1 MQENGWT
8 IAKFFL
14 KMSDTR
20 TEEMALLQ
28 EAAGLLGRTLDPAVI
43 YSTLQE
49 MVARAM
55 DCASLLV
62 SIYTPEDNLIRCAY
76 VSAGGEALDSAA
88 FPPLPLETEGRGM
101 QSQVIRSGRP
111 LIVPDALAVEA
122 LQSSRFYAHGDGTL
136 SQAPDPNEP
145 RIQSL
150 VIVPIRLEDQILGT
164 VQIMSYRLNAYTPD
178 HLRLLGALLI
188 QVAAATRNAF
198 LFQKMSGELAE
209 RTRVEA
215 ENARLLLEASE
226 NALRQRV
233 FLRDVLASV
242 TDGRLQLCDTPADL
256 PSPPEFYSEP
266 VHLTPID
273 GLRQLRHEAMAAA
286 QEAGLSE
293 ERGFDLVLAVGEA
306 GMNAIVH
313 AGAGV
318 GQVFW
323 DRDRRC
329 VQVRVMDQGEG
340 IAVENLPQATLKRGY
355 STKSTFG
362 HGMKIIL
369 QTAGCLWLLT
379 GPTGTTVVLEQD
391 MALSDPADVFGWLR
405 LGKYP
410 PTYPKG
416 ADSKWQT
423 KTLSKAR
430 SSRPRVKRRTPS
442 AT

>member
-1 MQENGWT
+1 MPD
-8 IAKFFL
+8 IC
-14 KMSDTR
+14 
-20 TEEMALLQ
+20 TEEIALLQ
-28 EAAGLLGRTLDPAVI
+28 EAAELLGQTLDPAVI
-43 YSTLQE
+43 YSTLQA

-55 DCASLLV
+55 DCASLMV

-76 VSAGGEALDSAA
+76 VSAGSEALDSTS
-88 FPPLPLETEGRGM
+88 FPPLPLEPEGRGM
-101 QSQVIRSGRP
+101 QSQVIRSGQP
-111 LIVPDALAVEA
+111 LIVPDVLAAEER
-122 LQSSRFYAHGDGTL
+122 QTSRFYAHDDGTI
-136 SQAPDPNEP
+136 SAAPDPNEP
-145 RIQSL
+145 RIRSL
-150 VIVPIRLEDQILGT
+150 VIIPIQLEGQILGT

-198 LFQKMSGELAE
+198 LFQKMSVELAE
-209 RTRVEA
+209 RARVEA

-256 PSPPEFYSEP
+256 PRLPEFCSEP
-266 VHLTPID
+266 VYLTPVD
-273 GLRQLRHEAMAAA
+273 GLRQLRREATAAA
-286 QEAGLSE
+286 QNVGLSD
-293 ERGFDLVLAVGEA
+293 ERGYDLVLAVGEA

-313 AGAGV
+313 AGAGI

-323 DRDRRC
+323 DLERRC
-329 VQVRVMDQGEG
+329 VQVRVVDQGEG

-355 STKSTFG
+355 STKSTLG

-391 MALSDPADVFGWLR
+391 MASSDPADVSGWL
-405 LGKYP
+405 
-410 PTYPKG
+410 
-416 ADSKWQT
+416 
-423 KTLSKAR
+423 
-430 SSRPRVKRRTPS
+430 
-442 AT
+442 